1 MWERMNP
8 PTAFPDFG
16 DAAHLFRHIRDLEA
30 LLPDVAVSLELLT
43 VLVTQTT
50 THVVHQLDNATS
62 LLTRPVAEQPQE
74 PAKIQFMTP
83 SFDLDTAAYEDIIRL
98 LNRVQLEFIGII
110 IC

>member
-1 MWERMNP
+1 MNP
-8 PTAFPDFG
+8 PTVFPDFS
-16 DAAHLFRHIRDLEA
+16 DATHLFRHICDLEA
-30 LLPDVAVSLELLT
+30 LLPDVTVSLELLT

-62 LLTRPVAEQPQE
+62 LLTRPITEQPQE

-83 SFDLDTAAYEDIIRL
+83 SFDLDTAAYEDIIYL
-98 LNRVQLEFIGII
+98 LNRIQLEFIDII

>member
-16 DAAHLFRHIRDLEA
+16 DAAHLFYHIRDWEA

-43 VLVTQTT
+43 VLVTQVN

-62 LLTRPVAEQPQE
+62 LLTHLVAEQPQK

-83 SFDLDTAAYEDIIRL
+83 FFDLDTATYEDIICL
-98 LNRVQLEFIGII
+98 LN
-110 IC
+110 